1 MSLIYPNDDEIFIFS
16 SHAWAYL
23 HRRDGLT
30 NLLTTS
36 WIKGVDFFDL
46 SVTSRHPI
54 ESEDD
59 PELALE
65 LRNRVRMSDALL
77 VTAGMFVINRP
88 WVKFEIDMAL
98 AFDRPIIPVIFN
110 GQERVPKVAR
120 QFAWCEPVK
129 WRGDSIREAI
139 LQFLPPHRRQAFE
152 AKLAQRAAAK
162 AEAHRRAVIA
172 AVAYAAQQR
181 RPPPTA
187 QPVFLP
193 QKPPATIIGAD
204 YRRDSYAPPRATLPA
219 LLPRRRGW

>member
-1 MSLIYPNDDEIFIFS
+1 MTLFYPPDDQLFIFS

-23 HRRDGLT
+23 NRRDGLT
-30 NLLTTS
+30 SLITTT

-54 ESEDD
+54 DSEDD
-59 PELALE
+59 PELARE
-65 LRNRVRMSDALL
+65 LRDRVSVSDALL

-88 WVKFEIDMAL
+88 WIKFEIDMAL

-120 QFAWCEPVK
+120 QFAWCDPVK

-152 AKLAQRAAAK
+152 AKLAQRAAAR
-162 AEAHRRAVIA
+162 AEAQRRAMIA
-172 AVAYAAQQR
+172 AVAYASQR
-181 RPPPTA
+181 RPPPA
-187 QPVFLP
+187 PQPVFLP
-193 QKPPATIIGAD
+193 PAPPPAIIGAG
-204 YRRDSYAPPRATLPA
+204 YRRAADVYGVPPA
-219 LLPRRRGW
+219 RRR